1 MQLIELVQNMA
12 FQLIEE
18 RNMEVAQPIISEMF
32 LLSSLYFFCDIGDN
46 VMQRY
51 ENVRYSVYQLNWY
64 MLPFEMQKKLPT
76 ILAMAEKNIYL

>member
-18 RNMEVAQPIISEMF
+18 RNMEVAQPITSEMF

-46 VMQRY
+46 VMQSY
-51 ENVRYSVYQLNWY
+51 ENVRYFVY
-64 MLPFEMQKKLPT
+64 
-76 ILAMAEKNIYL
+76 